1 MFGHSAFRIL
11 PHFMV
16 QGVEGLTITAL
27 QTRMLRKRDNHMKK
41 TILVALAA
49 TMAVGACTTDP
60 YTGEQKISNTV
71 GGATLGALAGAGVG
85 LLAGGDDRRN
95 ALIGAGIGALA
106 GGAVGSVMDRNEAEL
121 RAQLQGTGVS
131 VTRVGDRIVLN
142 MPSDITF
149 ATDQDAVKS
158 QFYPVLNSVALVLR
172 KYNQTIVDVY
182 GYTDSTGDDTYNY
195 NLSQRRALAV
205 ANYLSGQ
212 GVDSRRFAVT
222 GFGET
227 RPIADNNS
235 PAGRAQ
241 NRRVEIQLSPLT

>member
-1 MFGHSAFRIL
+1 
-11 PHFMV
+11 
-16 QGVEGLTITAL
+16 
-27 QTRMLRKRDNHMKK
+27 MKK
-41 TILVALAA
+41 TVLVVLAA
-49 TMAVGACTTDP
+49 TMALAACTTTDP
-60 YTGEQKISNTV
+60 YTGEQKVSNTA
-71 GGATLGALAGAGVG
+71 GGAALGALAGAGVG

-149 ATDQDAVKS
+149 ATDQDSVKS
-158 QFYPVLNSVALVLR
+158 QFYPVLNSVGLVL
-172 KYNQTIVDVY
+172 KKFNQTIVDVY
-182 GYTDSTGDDTYNY
+182 GHTDSTGDDTYNY

-205 ANYLSGQ
+205 ANYLSSQ

-227 RPIADNNS
+227 RPVADNSS

>member
-1 MFGHSAFRIL
+1 
-11 PHFMV
+11 
-16 QGVEGLTITAL
+16 
-27 QTRMLRKRDNHMKK
+27 MKK
-41 TILVALAA
+41 TVLVALAA
-49 TMAVGACTTDP
+49 TLAVTACTTTDP
-60 YTGEQKISNTV
+60 YTGEQKVSNTA
-71 GGATLGALAGAGVG
+71 GGAALGALAGAGVG

-106 GGAVGSVMDRNEAEL
+106 GGAIGNVMDRNEAEL

-149 ATDQDAVKS
+149 ATDQDSVKP
-158 QFYPVLNSVALVLR
+158 QFYPVLNSVGLVL
-172 KYNQTIVDVY
+172 KKFNQTIVDVY
-182 GYTDSTGDDTYNY
+182 GYTDFTGDDTYNY

-205 ANYLSGQ
+205 ADYLSGQ

-227 RPIADNNS
+227 RPVADNGS

>member
-1 MFGHSAFRIL
+1 
-11 PHFMV
+11 
-16 QGVEGLTITAL
+16 
-27 QTRMLRKRDNHMKK
+27 MKK
-41 TILVALAA
+41 TVLVALAA
-49 TMAVGACTTDP
+49 TLAVTACTTTDP
-60 YTGEQKISNTV
+60 YTGEQKVSNTA
-71 GGATLGALAGAGVG
+71 GGAALGALAGAGVG

-106 GGAVGSVMDRNEAEL
+106 GGAIGNVMDRNEAEL

-149 ATDQDAVKS
+149 ATDQDSVKP
-158 QFYPVLNSVALVLR
+158 QFYPVLNSVGLVL
-172 KYNQTIVDVY
+172 KKFNQTIVDVY

-205 ANYLSGQ
+205 ADYLSGQ

-227 RPIADNNS
+227 RPVADNGS